1 VPPAQAHAVLVSVT
15 PADNSTVSRAPGR
28 VMLVFDENI
37 RAPSKI
43 VVSGPSGQRVDRGST
58 SVVDNRVSVAIRLQ
72 PRLTDVGRYVVGYRV
87 VSADGHVV
95 SGQRSFDYRPPGV
108 KADQRAESSDAPP
121 LATGSGRT
129 WWFVAAGLVVV
140 AAIYLLLRPRRGS
153 GGRR

>member
-1 VPPAQAHAVLVSVT
+1 VPPAQAHATLVSVT
-15 PADNSTVSRAPGR
+15 PADNSTVTRAPAR
-28 VMLVFDENI
+28 VTLAFDENI

-72 PRLTDVGRYVVGYRV
+72 PRSTDVGRYVIGYRV

-95 SGQRSFDYRPPGV
+95 SGQPTFDYRPPGV
-108 KADQRAESSDAPP
+108 KAAQPSDSPASASSSS
-121 LATGSGRT
+121 GSGRT
-129 WWFVAAGLVVV
+129 WWIVAGGLVVV

>member
-15 PADNSTVSRAPGR
+15 PADNSTVARAPTR
-28 VMLVFDENI
+28 VTLVFDENI

-58 SVVDNRVSVAIRLQ
+58 AVVDNRVSVLVRLQ
-72 PRLTDVGRYVVGYRV
+72 PRSADVGRYVIGYRV
-87 VSADGHVV
+87 VSADGHPV
-95 SGQRSFDYRPPGV
+95 SGQRTFDYRPPGV
-108 KADQRAESSDAPP
+108 RAARPAASPADSSA
-121 LATGSGRT
+121 ARSRHT

-140 AAIYLLLRPRRGS
+140 AAVYLLLRPRRGS

>member
-43 VVSGPSGQRVDRGST
+43 VVSGPSGQRVDRGT
-58 SVVDNRVSVAIRLQ
+58 TNVVDNRVSVGIRLQ
-72 PRLTDVGRYVVGYRV
+72 PRPGDVGRYVIGYRV

-95 SGQRSFDYRPPGV
+95 SGQRTFDYRPPGV
-108 KADQRAESSDAPP
+108 KAAQPADNPAASSSAR
-121 LATGSGRT
+121 GSGRT
-129 WWFVAAGLVVV
+129 WWFVGAGLVVV

-153 GGRR
+153 GARR